1 MLTQPWLRIVQMLCM
16 IHFHKSFLFSSSP
29 DGILGLLTV
38 FWQSECLFAVPC
50 QMSFSICNIW
60 GHIVVRVS
68 CCMLFMF
75 ILCRIC
81 HNEAAFIVPRVSSRL
96 RDDSSLL
103 PATPAPLPSYP
114 PGHCCPRPLTSPP
127 SLPVPSRMLDPGN
140 LMDTGHGS
148 ITLFF
153 FNFPTWLDGL
163 WMISIKEFGK
173 TSIWIP
179 NAKGR
184 LFQQTSLIK
193 WSAFH
198 HYEIMIEVWK
208 RWTNDQ
214 ARVCF
219 RTEIGHCRRNRQM

>member
-1 MLTQPWLRIVQMLCM
+1 ML
-16 IHFHKSFLFSSSP
+16 HFHKSFSFSPSP
-29 DGILGLLTV
+29 DGSWGLLTG
-38 FWQSECLFAVPC
+38 FWQSECLFVVPC

-81 HNEAAFIVPRVSSRL
+81 SNEAAFIVPRVSSRL
-96 RDDSSLL
+96 RNDSSLL
-103 PATPAPLPSYP
+103 AARHPRPAPLIS
-114 PGHCCPRPLTSPP
+114 PGSLLPPP
-127 SLPVPSRMLDPGN
+127 SHLAALAACSLADAWSWQLD
-140 LMDTGHGS
+140 GHGS